1 MHESCGIF
9 GVFAP
14 GLDIAR
20 LVFFA
25 LFALQHRGQECAG
38 IAVTDGDDLEVRANP
53 GLVSQVFDEDDLAAL
68 RGFAS
73 IGHTCYSTSGSCRP
87 ATPQPII

>member
-14 GLDIAR
+14 GLDTAR

-38 IAVTDGDDLEVRANP
+38 IAVHGEDGIQVCASP
-53 GLVSQVFDEDDLAAL
+53 GLVAQVFDEGDLAGL
-68 RGFAS
+68 RVPP
-73 IGHTCYSTSGSCRP
+73 R
-87 ATPQPII
+87 